1 MRQKAFYRIGM
12 LIILAI
18 AVALTI
24 VFKAKSNAKKKPAEI
39 AMRKDTLTLP
49 VLPSESL
56 VSESTSQP
64 KPTNIFK
71 QKESLE
77 SKTIPTETT
86 LAKDELAIV
95 NNEKITQR
103 KFDSI
108 FNSLPAQVKEVF
120 KDDKAG
126 FLEELIT
133 RELLLQDAMRKKV
146 NEQKEY
152 KEAVSRN
159 PEQKE
164 NIMINLLF
172 KTILSN
178 VTVSESELR
187 AFFNQYQDQ
196 LPNKD
201 YETVKEQLRPMA
213 LEEKQR
219 LIVEEYLNNLKASAK
234 IVRNEQWIK
243 AQEALIADNPLSKA
257 LKTGRPVLA
266 DFGRGTCVP
275 CKMMQPILEKLQK
288 DYAGK
293 VEILILDVG
302 EYQALARKYRI
313 MMIPTQIFFDA
324 KGNEVFR
331 HQGFMSEA
339 DIIAQLKKMGISDVH

>member
-1 MRQKAFYRIGM
+1 MNPKNAKTLYRVGVIVI
-12 LIILAI
+12 LIIVVA
-18 AVALTI
+18 AVI
-24 VFKAKSNAKKKPAEI
+24 VSKSKGTAKKESAEVATRNEVTEDSI
-39 AMRKDTLTLP
+39 
-49 VLPSESL
+49 VL
-56 VSESTSQP
+56 SQP
-64 KPTNIFK
+64 KETLALENRNLMDSTK
-71 QKESLE
+71 QKAQPE
-77 SKTIPTETT
+77 SKAIIAEPS

-95 NNEKITQR
+95 NDEKITQR

-108 FNSLPAQVKEVF
+108 FNTLPAQIKEVF
-120 KDDKAG
+120 KDDKVG

-133 RELLLQDAMRKKV
+133 RELLLQDARKRKV

-152 KEAVSRN
+152 QDAVSRN
-159 PEQKE
+159 PNQQED
-164 NIMINLLF
+164 IAINLLF
-172 KTILSN
+172 KNILADIS
-178 VTVSESELR
+178 VSESELR
-187 AFFNQYQDQ
+187 EFFNQYQDQ

-201 YETVKEQLRPMA
+201 YEAVKEQIRPMA

-219 LIVEEYLNNLKASAK
+219 RIIEEYLNNLKAKAK
-234 IVRNEQWIK
+234 IVRNEQWVK
-243 AQEALIADNPLSKA
+243 RQEALMADNPLNKA

-266 DFGRGTCVP
+266 DFGRGTCIP

-302 EYQALARKYRI
+302 EYAALSRKYRI

-339 DIIAQLKKMGISDVH
+339 DIVAQLNKMGIK